1 MAQVEGDSIEI
12 FFLDLTPEAQLDVA
26 KALGYKTANECLADT
41 NWEAFP
47 MAMIPIPEPD
57 TDGPENEVA

>member
-1 MAQVEGDSIEI
+1 MAQVQGDSIEI
-12 FFLDLTPEAQLDVA
+12 FFRDLTPKAQKEVA
-26 KALGYKTANECLADT
+26 KSLGYKTASECEADT

-57 TDGPENEVA
+57 GDGK